1 MAEASAAPVEI
12 AVPTFEAA
20 SVRLAAGPFVLEVG
34 RIVLSE
40 VKGFAQLVDGK
51 PRLKSLQAAGAELEN
66 VKIQVPAQLPKLA
79 EAQALAGEW
88 SLAPLATADG
98 TIRAQIVDAQLF
110 FDADVTV
117 PIRQG
122 QIRFSDATVEHVGP
136 DSRMGVSRMGFYV
149 EAPNGRSYLYQFA
162 ATPVAGVEF
171 EKRGALPW
179 SGDRGSLR
187 LQEFAEALL
196 RQGPK
201 GAGQGFTEQARLLLA
216 RTALS
221 GEVRLADG
229 KLALPGLRAELVGRA
244 QGRNTVR
251 LQSES
256 VGRGI
261 SVEVPLVS
269 VRNVAWNAG

>member
-1 MAEASAAPVEI
+1 MADASAASFQI
-12 AVPTFEAA
+12 DVPKFEAA
-20 SVRLAAGPFVLEVG
+20 SVRLAAGPLVLEIG

-40 VKGFAQLVDGK
+40 CKGLARLVDGK
-51 PRLKSLQAAGAELEN
+51 PRLQSLQAAGAELEN
-66 VKIQVPAQLPKLA
+66 VKIQVPPQLPPL
-79 EAQALAGEW
+79 AQAQVASGAW
-88 SLAPLATADG
+88 TLAPLATADG

-187 LQEFAEALL
+187 LQEFAESLL
-196 RQGPK
+196 RQGPV

-229 KLALPGLRAELVGRA
+229 KLALPGLQAELVGRA

-251 LQSES
+251 LHARS
-256 VGRGI
+256 VGQGI
-261 SVEVPLVS
+261 SVDVPLVS
-269 VRNVAWNAG
+269 VRNLAWTA

>member
-1 MAEASAAPVEI
+1 MADASAGSVEI
-12 AVPTFEAA
+12 GVPKFEAA
-20 SVRLAAGPFVLEVG
+20 SVRLASGPFVLDVG
-34 RIVLSE
+34 RIVLAD
-40 VKGFAQLVDGK
+40 VKGLAQLVDGK
-51 PRLKSLQAAGAELEN
+51 PRLQSLQAASAELEN
-66 VKIQVPAQLPKLA
+66 VKIQVPPQLP
-79 EAQALAGEW
+79 EGHALSGDW

-98 TIRAQIVDAQLF
+98 TLRAQIVDAQLF
-110 FDADVTV
+110 FDADVAI

-122 QIRFSDATVEHVGP
+122 QIRFNDATVEHVGP
-136 DSRMGVSRMGFYV
+136 DSRMGVSRMGLYV
-149 EAPNGRSYLYQFA
+149 EAPNGRSYLYQFP

-187 LQEFAEALL
+187 LQEFLEGML

-201 GAGQGFTEQARLLLA
+201 GAGQGFTEQARLLLS

-229 KLALPGLRAELVGRA
+229 KLALPGLQAELVGRA
-244 QGRNTVR
+244 QGRNTIR
-251 LQSES
+251 LHSKS
-256 VGRGI
+256 VGQGL

-269 VRNVAWNAG
+269 VRNLAWTAG